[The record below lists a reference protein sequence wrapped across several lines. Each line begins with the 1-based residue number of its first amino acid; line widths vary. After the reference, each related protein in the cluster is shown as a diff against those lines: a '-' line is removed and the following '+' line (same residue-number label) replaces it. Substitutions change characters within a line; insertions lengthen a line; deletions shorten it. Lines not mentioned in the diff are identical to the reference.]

1 VALRDVLFVA
11 EDFDVSPDEAV
22 CDASVTFD
30 VCAFHVYA
38 VICLC
43 VADGGVVSNACV
55 GADAGFA
62 LSILE
67 IRVGFDLAGSIEM
80 AEKLTSCGLGAQLKN
95 TLSIKASLSS
105 RLENKQLLNG
115 LAPDLL

>member
-1 VALRDVLFVA
+1 MA
-11 EDFDVSPDEAV
+11 EDGDVSPDEAV
-22 CDASVTFD
+22 CDASPAVD
-30 VCAFHVYA
+30 VGPLHDYA
-38 VICLC
+38 VLCLG
-43 VADGGVVSNACV
+43 VADGGVVSDACV

>member
-1 VALRDVLFVA
+1 MALGDVLFVA
-11 EDFDVSPDEAV
+11 EDLDVSPDEAV
-22 CDASVTFD
+22 CDASYAVY
-30 VCAFHVYA
+30 VGAFHD
-38 VICLC
+38 
-43 VADGGVVSNACV
+43 DGALYLGVEDGCVVSDACA

-95 TLSIKASLSS
+95 TLSIKLVFPHSLKT
-105 RLENKQLLNG
+105 NNF
-115 LAPDLL
+115 